1 MVMTEEE
8 MKKLVSQIVIP
19 RGEGVKI
26 QHIRASFD
34 DRPSIF
40 LFLSNISG
48 ARQTNAC

>member
-1 MVMTEEE
+1 MTEEE

-19 RGEGVKI
+19 RGQGVKI

-40 LFLSNISG
+40 LFLYNIP
-48 ARQTNAC
+48 RTRLKHIEQ